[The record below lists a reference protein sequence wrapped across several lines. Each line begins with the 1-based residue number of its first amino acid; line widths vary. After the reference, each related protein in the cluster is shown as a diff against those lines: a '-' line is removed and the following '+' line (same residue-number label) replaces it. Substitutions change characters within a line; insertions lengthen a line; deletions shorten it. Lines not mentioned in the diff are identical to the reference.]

1 MELLEANAVLFFVN
15 SVREASVYGFFK
27 VFEPGIS
34 CGKLLDQ
41 IIEKKKQNNED
52 QSSVNEFAIYL
63 LHQLWSIIK
72 AVQNK

>member
-27 VFEPGIS
+27 LFEPGIS

-41 IIEKKKQNNED
+41 IIEKKNNED
-52 QSSVNEFAIYL
+52 QSSVNEFATYL
-63 LHQLWSIIK
+63 LHQLWSTIK